1 MAKSRQKELDRI
13 ERIDKPRE
21 YNKQINIKFKF
32 NNYFKTF
39 IWVDEMKVDMEIV
52 FKTYLKVRG
61 NIRNKK
67 KIFYFELLLY
77 SNINY
82 IVDRI
87 NNNTYLFNFI
97 FYLYVCHN
105 YEYL

>member
-1 MAKSRQKELDRI
+1 
-13 ERIDKPRE
+13 
-21 YNKQINIKFKF
+21 
-32 NNYFKTF
+32 
-39 IWVDEMKVDMEIV
+39 MKVDMEIV

-61 NIRNKK
+61 NIRSKK

-87 NNNTYLFNFI
+87 NNNTYLLSNYHI
-97 FYLYVCHN
+97 FYIKEKKYRLILSNNIYDVFWSFRSIN
-105 YEYL
+105 SYFYY

>member
-1 MAKSRQKELDRI
+1 
-13 ERIDKPRE
+13 
-21 YNKQINIKFKF
+21 
-32 NNYFKTF
+32 
-39 IWVDEMKVDMEIV
+39 MKVDMEIV

-82 IVDRI
+82 ICKCQ
-87 NNNTYLFNFI
+87 YQMSQK
-97 FYLYVCHN
+97 CHC
-105 YEYL
+105 